1 MQPTFSSSRILLPVR
16 PWFIL
21 FTLLVATL
29 LNFLPTAHWPGMP
42 DWLALVLCFW
52 SVREFRRVGM
62 GWAFLLGL
70 LMDVA
75 DGAVLGQHCF
85 AYVLLAYFGA
95 ALSRRILW
103 FPLGRQALQV
113 MPLLIATQMIQV
125 FMRLAV
131 GSDFP
136 GWGYLLVGPL
146 IATALWLPATFL
158 LLLPQYQPVEQDPDR
173 PI

>member
-16 PWFIL
+16 PWFIFL
-21 FTLLVATL
+21 SLIGAVL
-29 LNFLPTAHWPGMP
+29 LNFLPTAHWPAMP
-42 DWLALVLCFW
+42 DWVALVLCFW

-75 DGAVLGQHCF
+75 DGSVLGQHCF
-85 AYVLLAYFGA
+85 AYVLLAYVSTA
-95 ALSRRILW
+95 ASRRLLW
-103 FPLGRQALQV
+103 FPLAQQALQV
-113 MPLLIATQMIQV
+113 LPLLLATQLVQAL
-125 FMRLAV
+125 MRMAV
-131 GSDFP
+131 GAEFP
-136 GWGYLLVGPL
+136 GFSYFIGPFVAALLW
-146 IATALWLPATFL
+146 IPATFV